1 MNPYKITKYNARQ
14 MLRSLSEL
22 CHLAGYNGLFIAVD
36 DIDVLVEKSGLNTM
50 HYTKRKR
57 DDTYESMR
65 ALIDD
70 IDNFSN
76 IFVLY
81 AFDSK
86 LIEMENEGLKSYQAL
101 WMRIQNEVKGNRF
114 NKFTDIVDMDSL
126 NNEVYDTASVIALSQ
141 CVIDAFDLS
150 QDALL
155 KETEAEDILVRAKQ
169 GGMPLPGLIE
179 DVTLEKGGLL
189 NE

>member
-1 MNPYKITKYNARQ
+1 
-14 MLRSLSEL
+14 
-22 CHLAGYNGLFIAVD
+22 
-36 DIDVLVEKSGLNTM
+36 
-50 HYTKRKR
+50 
-57 DDTYESMR
+57 
-65 ALIDD
+65 
-70 IDNFSN
+70 
-76 IFVLY
+76 
-81 AFDSK
+81 
-86 LIEMENEGLKSYQAL
+86 
-101 WMRIQNEVKGNRF
+101 
-114 NKFTDIVDMDSL
+114 MDSL